1 MAKNGTTAPSSSAAA
16 PLPAMDINPAA
27 LEISMSVAALR
38 SIHAL
43 TRNQQIGNGI
53 DPQDFYVSVVE
64 LVVRIG
70 MRLEVVHNAI
80 GEGLIGEFEYPID
93 GAKVPREVIYV

>member
-1 MAKNGTTAPSSSAAA
+1 MKV
-16 PLPAMDINPAA
+16 MDINRAA
-27 LEISMSVAALR
+27 GEISLAVAALQ

-53 DPQDFYVSVVE
+53 DPEDFYVAVVD
-64 LVVRIG
+64 LVVRTG

-80 GEGLIGEFEYPID
+80 GEGLIGQFEYPID
-93 GAKVPREVIYV
+93 GHNVPREVIYG

>member
-1 MAKNGTTAPSSSAAA
+1 MAKNATTVAETGVPSMKV
-16 PLPAMDINPAA
+16 MDINRAA
-27 LEISMSVAALR
+27 GEISLAVAALQ

-53 DPQDFYVSVVE
+53 DPEDFYVAVVD
-64 LVVRIG
+64 LVVRTG

-80 GEGLIGEFEYPID
+80 GEGLIGQFEYPID
-93 GAKVPREVIYV
+93 GHNVPREVIYG